1 MSSSV
6 ERYGDGLVQRVTR
19 DLGVDEFDY
28 SPAERWLESAELEGV
43 FGRSWSAEY
52 DASGNRSSITQ
63 GSASVSYESNALNQ
77 YASVDGV
84 TFAYDKNGN
93 LRDDGSLQYAY
104 DAFNQLTEVF
114 TDSGPVARYHYDAF
128 GRLIARETDDFTVDY
143 LYDDGQLVAVRDAST
158 GEILRRYVYQPDTV
172 DVPLALIV
180 GGQTY
185 YFELNSLGSVTAL
198 VDDNGALVERVEY
211 DESGTPRVT
220 SPSGSEWPE
229 SSLGNELYFQG
240 RHYDAATGLYN
251 NRARWYSPRLG
262 RFLSSDPVGPVDGV
276 NTYTYALNDPVNFND
291 PTGLVTGFETP
302 NDERVLQAIR
312 GFCQGREG
320 SCAAAGALAAT
331 PGALALTGTSISA
344 AGLTAVGLALG
355 GRAMKTSTL
364 LPCWHLRFLAR

>member
-1 MSSSV
+1 MVSSSV

-158 GEILRRYVYQPDTV
+158 GEILRRYVYQPDAV

-220 SPSGSEWPE
+220 SPSGSEWPA

-262 RFLSSDPVGPVDGV
+262 RFLSSDPLGPVDGI
-276 NTYTYALNDPVNFND
+276 NTYAYALNDPVNFSDPSGEIATPIAFGIVLFLLFTQND
-291 PTGLVTGFETP
+291 VDVNVPPAIAATAASAGISSGIGLLSSALTRGLPLTALGF
-302 NDERVLQAIR
+302 R
-312 GFCQGREG
+312 
-320 SCAAAGALAAT
+320 AAGAATGLAQGV
-331 PGALALTGTSISA
+331 GAS
-344 AGLTAVGLALG
+344 LTA
-355 GRAMKTSTL
+355 
-364 LPCWHLRFLAR
+364 